1 VRPFLA
7 ATVEG
12 KQLLYLA
19 VAEPK
24 RALRVVARA
33 GFRRELLF
41 GATGLTLLANL
52 PIESWSSY
60 LPKKL
65 PKYTRYTIVDR
76 AKFLRRLHQVRQAGH
91 MIEQGEYTEELVGM
105 AVPVSWQDTLH
116 RPSALS
122 LGHSCS
128 GHQSGPPE
136 SARDR
141 INAKESGGRV
151 SSVGI
156 RRCSGIAFQLSN
168 VNDSPAFR
176 LPQNHL
182 RSYLLACL

>member
-1 VRPFLA
+1 MIAREGFSFGNHLNRSVESLAEQLGETVLA

-52 PIESWSSY
+52 PIESWSGY
-60 LPKKL
+60 LPKNL
-65 PKYTRYTIVDR
+65 PKYTKRTVVDR

-91 MIEQGEYTEELVGM
+91 MIEHGEYTEELVGM
-105 AVPVSWQDTLH
+105 AVPINWKDTLH
-116 RPSALS
+116 RRAPLVLVAVAPDTRVDRRKALKIVAT
-122 LGHSCS
+122 LKKAA
-128 GHQSGPPE
+128 E
-136 SARDR
+136 ALVR
-141 INAKESGGRV
+141 
-151 SSVGI
+151 
-156 RRCSGIAFQLSN
+156 
-168 VNDSPAFR
+168 
-176 LPQNHL
+176 
-182 RSYLLACL
+182 